1 LPICDVTAEAGHME
15 SIRALVKREGGGEPR
30 QPGWLGHVE
39 SYADARGVYVVCPER
54 GTAGY

>member
-1 LPICDVTAEAGHME
+1 ME